1 MKFIILLM
9 LSVFTLLSTFTVSN
23 ASAEVFKWTDA
34 SGRTHYSDKV
44 KENQP
49 LQTIKAEVNLY
60 TDVPIDYTFAS
71 SGSGKGKKVVMYST
85 SWCGYCAQARK
96 YFKKKGIPYID
107 YDIEKNKKAKRKYD
121 ILGGVGVPLIL
132 VGKKSMTGFS
142 IPAFNDIYK

>member
-1 MKFIILLM
+1 MKLVLM
-9 LSVFTLLSTFTVSN
+9 LLLTVCTFMSAFTASN
-23 ASAEVFKWTDA
+23 VTAEVFKWTDE

-49 LQTIKAEVNLY
+49 VQTIKAEVNIY
-60 TDVPIDYTFAS
+60 TDKPINYTFAS
-71 SGSGKGKKVVMYST
+71 SSSGKGKKVIMYST

-96 YFKKKGIPYID
+96 YFKSKGIPYID

-121 ILGGVGVPLIL
+121 ALGGVGVPLIL

>member
-1 MKFIILLM
+1 MKLVLM
-9 LSVFTLLSTFTVSN
+9 LVLTVSTLMSVLMGSDV
-23 ASAEVFKWTDA
+23 SAEVFKWTDE

-60 TDVPIDYTFAS
+60 TDVPIDYIFAS
-71 SGSGKGKKVVMYST
+71 SASGKGKKVIMYST